1 MVAVQHEP
9 RPGLGQTGW
18 MSLTIHANPG
28 PAPMPRAISA
38 AVLRRALVVGARRV
52 IADREGLNRIN
63 VFPVADGDTGSN
75 LAFTLNAVLSGPL
88 SRPQPHAGRLLLAV
102 GEHAIDS
109 ARGNSGAILAQF
121 LQGVAE
127 VAGDDARL
135 APARLGEA
143 VKAGSRS
150 ARSALSQPQEGT
162 IISVI
167 HAFAEALEGQH
178 AGGRGS
184 FDELRGWF
192 ERALGRARQA
202 LANTPRQLPVL
213 ERAGVVDA
221 GAKGFVDLLE
231 GIGEFIRQGST
242 GGMGPVLLAADAAVD
257 DATCFD
263 HADGGSPEHR
273 FCSECLVVG
282 EDIDREGL
290 RVAVAA
296 LGASSVVVAG
306 SRQRVR
312 LHAHVDAPGP
322 LFEACARFGDVQGSK
337 ADDMVAQQ
345 AATRSSRRV
354 AIVTDSSA
362 DLPEGEAE
370 RLGIHVVPLRVN
382 FGERDYLD
390 KVGLSPT
397 EFYGRLRSEL
407 ALPRTSQP
415 PPGDFRR
422 QFEFLLSHHPA
433 VVYVG
438 LSRAVSGTLQ
448 AGETAANQLD
458 GERVRVVDTANAA
471 AGQALLVMAAAECA
485 AVDAG
490 VDEVVAE
497 VERLRPL
504 TLTWAVAR
512 DISHAVR
519 GGRVPAW
526 ARGPAEL
533 FGLAPIA
540 RVVPE
545 GRLKLK
551 GAFFGTRRIPERF
564 ARYVA
569 KRLDAGTRWRLV
581 VGHGDCREDGEA
593 LLDELRERL
602 DCAASWLVDTGPAVG
617 AHAGPGTLVVSV
629 QPDA

>member
-1 MVAVQHEP
+1 MVALQHEP
-9 RPGLGQTGW
+9 APGLGQTAR
-18 MSLTIHANPG
+18 MSLTIHANIG
-28 PAPMPRAISA
+28 PAPTPRAISA
-38 AVLRRALVVGARRV
+38 AALRRALVCGARNV

-63 VFPVADGDTGSN
+63 VYPVADGDTGSN

-88 SRPQPHAGRLLLAV
+88 SRAQPHAGELMLAV
-102 GEHAIDS
+102 GEHAIDG

-127 VAGDDARL
+127 VVSDDARL

-143 VKAGSRS
+143 ARAGSRS
-150 ARSALSQPQEGT
+150 ARAALSEPQEGT
-162 IISVI
+162 ILSVI
-167 HAFAEALEGQH
+167 HAFAEALDGHQV
-178 AGGRGS
+178 GGS
-184 FDELRGWF
+184 FEELRGWF
-192 ERALGRARQA
+192 ERALARARQA

-231 GIGEFIRQGST
+231 GIGEFMRLGRASGRGT
-242 GGMGPVLLAADAAVD
+242 VLQAAQVGADEAG
-257 DATCFD
+257 CFG
-263 HADGGSPEHR
+263 HADDGDPEHR

-290 RVAVAA
+290 RIAVAA

-306 SRQRVR
+306 SPARVR
-312 LHAHVDAPGP
+312 LHAHVDAPGA
-322 LFEACARFGDVQGSK
+322 LFEACARFGTVEGSK
-337 ADDMVAQQ
+337 ADDMLAQQ
-345 AATRSSRRV
+345 AATRSARRV

-362 DLPEGEAE
+362 DLPDGEAA

-390 KVGLSPT
+390 KVGLSPA

-448 AGETAANQLD
+448 SGETAAAQVD
-458 GERVRVVDTANAA
+458 AARVRVVDTANAA
-471 AGQALLVMAAAECA
+471 AGHALLVMAAAERA
-485 AVDAG
+485 AADATLH
-490 VDEVVAE
+490 DVVAE

-540 RVVPE
+540 HVVPE

-551 GAFFGTRRIPERF
+551 GAFFGTRRIPQRF

-569 KRLDAGTRWRLV
+569 RRLDAGTRWRLV

-593 LLDELRERL
+593 LLAALRERL

-629 QPDA
+629 QPDG

>member
-1 MVAVQHEP
+1 
-9 RPGLGQTGW
+9 
-18 MSLTIHANPG
+18 MSLTIHANSG
-28 PAPMPRAISA
+28 PVRTTRTISA
-38 AVLRRALVVGARRV
+38 AAMRRALVSGARKV

-75 LAFTLNAVLSGPL
+75 LAFTLNTVLGGPL
-88 SRPQPHAGRLLLAV
+88 ARPQPHAGSLMLAV
-102 GEHAIDS
+102 GEHALDG

-127 VAGDDARL
+127 TVSGESRL
-135 APARLGEA
+135 APARLAEA
-143 VKAGSRS
+143 VGAGSRA
-150 ARSALSQPQEGT
+150 ARAALSQPQEGT
-162 IISVI
+162 ILSVI
-167 HAFAEALEGQH
+167 QAFADALDVRGSNRGEDFEAL
-178 AGGRGS
+178 RT
-184 FDELRGWF
+184 WF
-192 ERALGRARQA
+192 ERGLLRARQA
-202 LANTPRQLPVL
+202 LAHTPRQLAVL

-231 GIGEFIRQGST
+231 GIGEFMRLGRAC
-242 GGMGPVLLAADAAVD
+242 GRGPALHEADAGAGVPACFGHGDED
-257 DATCFD
+257 D
-263 HADGGSPEHR
+263 PEHR

-312 LHAHVDAPGP
+312 LHAHVDAPGV
-322 LFEACARFGDVQGSK
+322 LFDTCARFGNVEGSK
-337 ADDMVAQQ
+337 ADDMFAQQ
-345 AATRSSRRV
+345 AATRSAQRV

-362 DLPEGEAE
+362 DLPDGEAA

-390 KVGLSPT
+390 KVGLSPA

-422 QFEFLLSHHPA
+422 QFEFLLSHHPS

-448 AGETAANQLD
+448 SGETAAAQVD

-471 AGQALLVMAAAECA
+471 AGHALLVMAAAELA
-485 AVDAG
+485 ASDAG
-490 VDEVVAE
+490 VDAVVAE

-504 TLTWAVAR
+504 TRTWAVAR

-526 ARGPAEL
+526 ARAPAEL

-540 RVVPE
+540 HVVPA

-551 GAFFGTRRIPERF
+551 GAFFGTRRIPERL
-564 ARYVA
+564 ARYVV
-569 KRLDAGTRWRLV
+569 RRIDAGTRWRVV

-593 LLDELRERL
+593 LLEALRARL
-602 DCAASWLVDTGPAVG
+602 DCAGSWLVDTGPAVG

-629 QPDA
+629 QPAS